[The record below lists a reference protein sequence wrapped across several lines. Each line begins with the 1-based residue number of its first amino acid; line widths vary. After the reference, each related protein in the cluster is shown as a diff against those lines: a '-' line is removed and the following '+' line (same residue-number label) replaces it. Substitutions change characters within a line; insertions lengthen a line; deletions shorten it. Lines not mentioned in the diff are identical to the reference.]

1 MIMAGCS
8 SNFAVAGCANVRK
21 EIVLGNQKTNLIR
34 LSFRGVLNEATFQVL
49 RGSKCSRSC
58 VPIQKKAMFFVMS
71 MSQPSA
77 EAELESAVSS
87 IGLSEGGGDSVLR
100 KDQETR
106 DSESD
111 SKIDRDD
118 DNGVVLDG
126 SGGNG
131 SFGSGGAGDGSG
143 GGGSNDDGNDN
154 EEEEFGPI
162 LKYDEVMRETEARGA
177 TLPLDMI
184 EAAKSV
190 GIRKVLLLRYLDL
203 QVQFLIVH
211 TFSPVLSKL

>member
-1 MIMAGCS
+1 MLGPQEWIWVQVGSLHLKCPSLLCS
-8 SNFAVAGCANVRK
+8 PLHARKNRRVHNENDDVAG
-21 EIVLGNQKTNLIR
+21 
-34 LSFRGVLNEATFQVL
+34 
-49 RGSKCSRSC
+49 
-58 VPIQKKAMFFVMS
+58 
-71 MSQPSA
+71 
-77 EAELESAVSS
+77 
-87 IGLSEGGGDSVLR
+87 SEGACDSC
-100 KDQETR
+100 
-106 DSESD
+106 
-111 SKIDRDD
+111 
-118 DNGVVLDG
+118 
-126 SGGNG
+126 
-131 SFGSGGAGDGSG
+131 
-143 GGGSNDDGNDN
+143 DGNDN